1 MEDIKTL
8 IAQCVDFALEKGLCM
23 PQDRYYVQNRLL
35 ALFELDAP
43 GACEEKN
50 GDFPA
55 ILEKMTDYA
64 AEKGMLPADTPTFRE
79 IFDNKIAGCMLM
91 PPSQVSEHFF
101 AIRDKDGIEA
111 ATAWFYALCRNSN
124 YIRTAQIAKNIRY
137 SAPSPY
143 GEVEVTINLTKPEKD
158 PREIALALSAPSAAY
173 PACQLCVENVGY
185 AGRINHPPRVLL
197 RTIPITLGGEQWHF
211 QYSPYVY
218 FNEHCIAL
226 SQQHTPM
233 EINRKTYCRLADFQ
247 KQFPHYFIGSNAGL
261 PIAGGSIL
269 SHLHFQGGRYVMPMM
284 RAGIRREYPALCGVR
299 LAVLNWPM
307 PALQLRGRDSGAI
320 IDAADKITAAWD
332 NYSDEALGIYAFTNG
347 EKHNTITPIM
357 RMDGEEFVLELVL
370 RNNITSPERP
380 LGVFHPHPCRHHIK
394 KENIGLIEV
403 MGLFILPG
411 RLKEELEQ
419 TARYLSG
426 MPFDETKAAS
436 HIPWADSFRDKY
448 DCSAFE
454 GAHAALR
461 QELAVLCMQLLG
473 DAAVFKDDE
482 AGRAG
487 LDRFVNSLY

>member
-64 AEKGMLPADTPTFRE
+64 AQKGMLPANTPIFRE

-158 PREIALALSAPSAAY
+158 PREIALALSAPAASY

-233 EINRKTYCRLADFQ
+233 EINRK
-247 KQFPHYFIGSNAGL
+247 
-261 PIAGGSIL
+261 PIAGWRIFKS
-269 SHLHFQGGRYVMPMM
+269 SSR
-284 RAGIRREYPALCGVR
+284 
-299 LAVLNWPM
+299 
-307 PALQLRGRDSGAI
+307 I
-320 IDAADKITAAWD
+320 I
-332 NYSDEALGIYAFTNG
+332 S
-347 EKHNTITPIM
+347 
-357 RMDGEEFVLELVL
+357 
-370 RNNITSPERP
+370 
-380 LGVFHPHPCRHHIK
+380 
-394 KENIGLIEV
+394 
-403 MGLFILPG
+403 
-411 RLKEELEQ
+411 
-419 TARYLSG
+419 
-426 MPFDETKAAS
+426 
-436 HIPWADSFRDKY
+436 
-448 DCSAFE
+448 
-454 GAHAALR
+454 
-461 QELAVLCMQLLG
+461 
-473 DAAVFKDDE
+473 
-482 AGRAG
+482 
-487 LDRFVNSLY
+487 